1 MFYSHVLDATLH
13 RLVHYLPSQAPLK
26 DFIHHNTLH
35 AFQGQ
40 EFHQALVDASRFYGY
55 QTYLQL
61 SEYRSLFKAGEIQ
74 EHQLFKGLE
83 PSQIQQWRLKL
94 FKEDIDENI
103 VPELGQLRAIWKS
116 YYKIDLDSLVFPLLF
131 RITLSYL
138 DQGVASWNFPITE
151 GGFLDSLRALE
162 RGNHVSFFKTSRAK
176 KLIQDKSTTLE
187 TLLNIVVGDESYIER
202 YLFDQQFAHPGYSGM
217 VAVLQGKPQL
227 LIDQRDITLGDFI
240 FLELLLELD
249 ALDNCFGE
257 VWAPISFHAQAL
269 NPSLNFT
276 FLRDELALVKERWQE
291 ALEWTY
297 YDHVLNGIKQVQ
309 VDEKH
314 SSSFQAVLCIDDR
327 ECSLR
332 RYMELINPDAETFG
346 TPGFFNLAF
355 YFQPAH
361 SEQRIKVC
369 PAPVTPEIVVKE
381 VLQDRVIDKELHFS
395 DRVNHLLFGWI
406 LTQTYGFISGIK
418 LIRAILNPSKNNV
431 AVSSNRHMYA
441 NSELQYEFAGA
452 YTSDGLQLG
461 FTLDDMAIR
470 LYDLLMSIGLSKHF
484 STVVYLIGHGSS
496 SANNTHYAGYDCGA
510 CSGRPGSVNARIM
523 ATIAN
528 RRDVREKLKERGL
541 IIPETTQFVGVLHDT
556 SRDEFTYYDLANV
569 SPTHLQIIEDH
580 KKQFER
586 VLEMNAAE
594 RSRRFETLS
603 TSNLKKNHK
612 KVKLRSL
619 SFFEPR
625 PELNH
630 ATNSLC
636 VVGRRALTKGLNL
649 DRRSFLNSY
658 DYREDPNGIYLAG
671 ILNAVA
677 PVCGG
682 INLEYFFSRVDNNN
696 LGAGTKLP
704 HNVMGLIG
712 VANGIDGDL
721 RTGLPNQMIEIHTP
735 IRLLTIVE
743 HLPYVVT
750 DALHKNPRTMD
761 WFTNQWIHLMV
772 YHPIEKQYYL
782 FKEGIFHLYK
792 PTKQQIEEVDLNIMD
807 LMKRAENNNVELIKS
822 LAI

>member
-1 MFYSHVLDATLH
+1 MFSQSLDAILH
-13 RLVHYLPSQAPLK
+13 RIVHYLPSQAPLK

-35 AFQGQ
+35 AFQSR
-40 EFHQALVDASRFYGY
+40 EFHQALADASKLYGY

-61 SEYRSLFKAGEIQ
+61 SEYRNLYKVGEIQ
-74 EHQLFKGLE
+74 ENQLFRGLE
-83 PSQIQQWRLKL
+83 PSQILSWQLKL
-94 FKEDIDENI
+94 FKEDIDENV

-116 YYKIDLDSLVFPLLF
+116 YYKIDMDSLVFPLLF

-138 DQGVASWNFPITE
+138 DQGISSWHFPSTDQ
-151 GGFLDSLRALE
+151 GFLNSIRTLE
-162 RGNHVSFFKTSRAK
+162 QGNLVSFFKTPRAK
-176 KLIQDKSTTLE
+176 KILQDKSSTLE
-187 TLLNIVVGDESYIER
+187 TLLKIVVGDHSYNER
-202 YLFDQQFAHPGYSGM
+202 YLFDQQFAHPGYAGM
-217 VAVLQGKPQL
+217 VAVLEGNPQL
-227 LIDQRDITLGDFI
+227 LVNRRDITLRDFI
-240 FLELLLELD
+240 FLELLLEID

-257 VWAPISFHAQAL
+257 VWAPISFHAQGV
-269 NPSLNFT
+269 NPSVNFT
-276 FLRDELALVKERWQE
+276 FVRDELDLIKERWQE

-297 YDHVLNGIKQVQ
+297 YDQVLNGIKKVP
-309 VDEKH
+309 VTEKH

-346 TPGFFNLAF
+346 TPGFFNLAC

-361 SEQRIKVC
+361 SEQRIKIC
-369 PAPVTPEIVVKE
+369 PAPIVPQIVVKE

-395 DRVNHLLFGWI
+395 DQVNHLLFGWI
-406 LTQTYGFISGIK
+406 LTQTYGFISGFK
-418 LIRAILNPSKNNV
+418 LIRSIWNPSKNKV
-431 AVSSNRHMYA
+431 AVSSSRHMHP
-441 NSELQYEFAGA
+441 NSELQYEFTGA
-452 YTSDGLQLG
+452 YTDDGLQLG
-461 FTLDDMAIR
+461 FTLDDMAIK
-470 LYDLLMSIGLSKHF
+470 LFELLMSIGLINHF

-528 RRDVREKLKERGL
+528 RQDVREKLKEMGL

-556 SRDEFTYYDLANV
+556 SRDEFTYYDLDNV
-569 SPTHLQIIEDH
+569 SQTHLSYINEH
-580 KKQFER
+580 KKEFEMA
-586 VLEMNAAE
+586 LEMNAAE
-594 RSRRFETLS
+594 RSRRFETL
-603 TSNLKKNHK
+603 TVSNLKKNHK

-636 VVGRRALTKGLNL
+636 VVGRRVLTKGLNL

-658 DYREDPNGIYLAG
+658 DYRSDPNGIYLAG
-671 ILNAVA
+671 MLNAVA

-743 HLPYVVT
+743 HWPYVVA
-750 DALHKNPRTMD
+750 DVLRKNPKTME
-761 WFTNQWIHLMV
+761 WFRNQWINLIV
-772 YHPIEKQYYL
+772 YHPIEKQFYL

-792 PTKQQIEEVDLNIMD
+792 PTNQRIEEVDFNIMD
-807 LMKRAENNNVELIKS
+807 FMQRADNHNVELVKS
-822 LAI
+822 LAL

>member
-1 MFYSHVLDATLH
+1 MFSQSLDAILH
-13 RLVHYLPSQAPLK
+13 RIVHYLPSQAPLK

-35 AFQGQ
+35 AFQSR
-40 EFHQALVDASRFYGY
+40 EFHQALADASKLYGY

-61 SEYRSLFKAGEIQ
+61 SEYRNLYKVGEIQ
-74 EHQLFKGLE
+74 ENQLFRGLE
-83 PSQIQQWRLKL
+83 PSQILSWQLKL
-94 FKEDIDENI
+94 FKEDIDENV

-116 YYKIDLDSLVFPLLF
+116 YYKIDMDSLVFPLLF

-138 DQGVASWNFPITE
+138 DQGISSWHFPSTDQ
-151 GGFLDSLRALE
+151 GFLNSIRTLE
-162 RGNHVSFFKTSRAK
+162 QGNLVSFFKTPRAK
-176 KLIQDKSTTLE
+176 KILQDKSSTLE
-187 TLLNIVVGDESYIER
+187 TLLKIVVGDHSYNER
-202 YLFDQQFAHPGYSGM
+202 YLFDQQFAHPGYAGM
-217 VAVLQGKPQL
+217 VAVLEGNPQL
-227 LIDQRDITLGDFI
+227 LVNRRDITLRDFI
-240 FLELLLELD
+240 FLELLLEID

-257 VWAPISFHAQAL
+257 VWAPISFHAQGV
-269 NPSLNFT
+269 NPSVNFT
-276 FLRDELALVKERWQE
+276 FVRDELDLIKERWQE

-297 YDHVLNGIKQVQ
+297 YDQVLNGIKKVP
-309 VDEKH
+309 VTEKH

-346 TPGFFNLAF
+346 TPGFFNLAC

-361 SEQRIKVC
+361 SEQRIKIC
-369 PAPVTPEIVVKE
+369 PAPIVPQIVVKE

-395 DRVNHLLFGWI
+395 DQVNHLLFGWI
-406 LTQTYGFISGIK
+406 LTQTYGFISGFK
-418 LIRAILNPSKNNV
+418 LIRSIWNPSKNKV
-431 AVSSNRHMYA
+431 AVSSSRHMHP
-441 NSELQYEFAGA
+441 NSELQYEFTGA
-452 YTSDGLQLG
+452 YTDDGLQLG
-461 FTLDDMAIR
+461 FTLDDMAIK
-470 LYDLLMSIGLSKHF
+470 LFELLMSIGLINHF

-528 RRDVREKLKERGL
+528 RQDVREKLKEMGL

-556 SRDEFTYYDLANV
+556 SRDEFTYYDLDNV
-569 SPTHLQIIEDH
+569 SQTHLSYINEH
-580 KKQFER
+580 KKEFEMA
-586 VLEMNAAE
+586 LEMNAAE
-594 RSRRFETLS
+594 RSRRFETL
-603 TSNLKKNHK
+603 TVSNLKKNHK

-636 VVGRRALTKGLNL
+636 VVGRRVLTKGLNL

-658 DYREDPNGIYLAG
+658 DYRSDPNGIYLAG

-743 HLPYVVT
+743 HWPYVVA
-750 DALHKNPRTMD
+750 DVLQKNPKTME
-761 WFTNQWIHLMV
+761 WFRNQWINLIV
-772 YHPIEKQYYL
+772 YHPIEKQFYL

-792 PTKQQIEEVDLNIMD
+792 PTNQRIEEVDFNIMD
-807 LMKRAENNNVELIKS
+807 FMQRADNHNVELVKS
-822 LAI
+822 LAL

>member
-1 MFYSHVLDATLH
+1 MHSHTLDAILH

-35 AFQGQ
+35 AFQAR
-40 EFHQALVDASRFYGY
+40 EFHQALVDASKFYGY

-61 SEYRSLFKAGEIQ
+61 SEYRNLFKAGEIQ
-74 EHQLFKGLE
+74 EHQLFRGVE
-83 PSQIQQWRLKL
+83 PSQIQPWRLML
-94 FKEDIDENI
+94 FNEDIDENV

-116 YYKIDLDSLVFPLLF
+116 YYKIDMDSLVFPLLF

-138 DQGVASWNFPITE
+138 DQGVASWHFPFTDH
-151 GGFLDSLRALE
+151 GFLNSIRTLE
-162 RGNHVSFFKTSRAK
+162 QGIHVSFFKTSSAR
-176 KLIQDKSTTLE
+176 KLLQDKSTTLE
-187 TLLNIVVGDESYIER
+187 TLLKIVVGDDSYNER
-202 YLFDQQFAHPGYSGM
+202 YLFDQQFAHPGYAGM
-217 VAVLQGKPQL
+217 VAVLQGNPQL
-227 LIDQRDITLGDFI
+227 LVDRREITLGDFI
-240 FLELLLELD
+240 FLELLLEID

-257 VWAPISFHAQAL
+257 VWAPISFHAQGV
-269 NPSLNFT
+269 NPSVNFT
-276 FLRDELALVKERWQE
+276 FVRDELDLIKERWQE

-297 YDHVLNGIKQVQ
+297 YDQVLNGINKVQ

-346 TPGFFNLAF
+346 TPGFFNLAC

-369 PAPVTPEIVVKE
+369 PAPISPQIVVKE
-381 VLQDRVIDKELHFS
+381 VLQGRVIDKELHFS
-395 DRVNHLLFGWI
+395 DRVNHLVFGWI

-418 LIRAILNPSKNNV
+418 LIRSILNPSKNKV
-431 AVSSNRHMYA
+431 AVSSSRHMHA
-441 NSELQYEFAGA
+441 NSELQYEFTGA
-452 YTSDGLQLG
+452 YTHDGLQLG
-461 FTLDDMAIR
+461 FTLDEMAVR
-470 LYDLLMSIGLSKHF
+470 LYELLMSIGLIKHF

-528 RRDVREKLKERGL
+528 RRDVREKLKEMGL

-556 SRDEFTYYDLANV
+556 SRDEFTYYDIDDV
-569 SPTHLQIIEDH
+569 SPTHLPTIEAH
-580 KKQFER
+580 QKQFEMA
-586 VLEMNAAE
+586 LEMNAAE
-594 RSRRFETLS
+594 RSRRFETLAV
-603 TSNLKKNHK
+603 SNLKKNHK
-612 KVKLRSL
+612 KVKLRSVT
-619 SFFEPR
+619 FFEPR

-658 DYREDPNGIYLAG
+658 DYRNDPNGIYLAG

-743 HLPYVVT
+743 HWPYVVA
-750 DALHKNPRTMD
+750 DALHKNPKTME
-761 WFTNQWIHLMV
+761 WFTNQWINLMV

-782 FKEGIFHLYK
+782 LKEGIFHLYK
-792 PTKQQIEEVDLNIMD
+792 PTKQPIEEVDLNIME

-822 LAI
+822 LAL

>member
-1 MFYSHVLDATLH
+1 MFSQSLDAILH
-13 RLVHYLPSQAPLK
+13 RLVQYLPSQAPLK

-35 AFQGQ
+35 AFQSR
-40 EFHQALVDASRFYGY
+40 EFHQALADASKLYGY

-61 SEYRSLFKAGEIQ
+61 SEYRNLYEVGEIQ
-74 EHQLFKGLE
+74 ENQLFRGLE
-83 PSQIQQWRLKL
+83 PSQIQSWQLKL
-94 FKEDIDENI
+94 FKEDIDEN
-103 VPELGQLRAIWKS
+103 VEPELGQLRAIWKS
-116 YYKIDLDSLVFPLLF
+116 YYKIDMDSLVFPLLF

-138 DQGVASWNFPITE
+138 DQGISSWHFPSTDQ
-151 GGFLDSLRALE
+151 GFLNSIRALE
-162 RGNHVSFFKTSRAK
+162 QGNLVSFFKTPRAK
-176 KLIQDKSTTLE
+176 KIIQDKSTTLE
-187 TLLNIVVGDESYIER
+187 TLLKIVVGDQSYNER
-202 YLFDQQFAHPGYSGM
+202 YLFDQQFAHPGYAGM
-217 VAVLQGKPQL
+217 VAVLEGNPQL
-227 LIDQRDITLGDFI
+227 LVNRRDITLRDFI
-240 FLELLLELD
+240 FLELLLEID

-257 VWAPISFHAQAL
+257 VWAPISFHAQGV
-269 NPSLNFT
+269 NPSVNFT
-276 FLRDELALVKERWQE
+276 FVRDELDLIKERWQE

-297 YDHVLNGIKQVQ
+297 YDQVLNGIKKVP
-309 VDEKH
+309 VTEKH

-346 TPGFFNLAF
+346 TPGFFNLAC

-369 PAPVTPEIVVKE
+369 PAPIVPQIVVKE

-395 DRVNHLLFGWI
+395 DQVNHLLFGWI
-406 LTQTYGFISGIK
+406 LTQTYGFISGFK
-418 LIRAILNPSKNNV
+418 LIRSIWNPSKNKV
-431 AVSSNRHMYA
+431 AVSSSRHMHP
-441 NSELQYEFAGA
+441 NSELQYEFTGA
-452 YTSDGLQLG
+452 YTDDGLQLG
-461 FTLDDMAIR
+461 FTLDEMTIK
-470 LYDLLMSIGLSKHF
+470 LFELLMSIGLINHF

-528 RRDVREKLKERGL
+528 RQDVREKLKEMGL

-556 SRDEFTYYDLANV
+556 SRDEFTYYDLDNV
-569 SPTHLQIIEDH
+569 SQTHLSYINEH
-580 KKQFER
+580 KKEFEMA
-586 VLEMNAAE
+586 LEMNAAE
-594 RSRRFETLS
+594 RSRRFETL
-603 TSNLKKNHK
+603 TVSNLKKNHK

-636 VVGRRALTKGLNL
+636 VVGRRVLTKGLNL

-658 DYREDPNGIYLAG
+658 DYRSDPNGIYLAG

-743 HLPYVVT
+743 HWPYVVA
-750 DALHKNPRTMD
+750 DVLHKNPKTME
-761 WFTNQWIHLMV
+761 WFRNQWINLIV
-772 YHPIEKQYYL
+772 YHPIEKQFYL

-792 PTKQQIEEVDLNIMD
+792 PTNQRIEEVDFNIMD
-807 LMKRAENNNVELIKS
+807 FMQRADNHNVELVKS
-822 LAI
+822 LVL

>member
-1 MFYSHVLDATLH
+1 MFSQSLDAILH
-13 RLVHYLPSQAPLK
+13 RIVHYLPSQAPLK

-35 AFQGQ
+35 AFQSR
-40 EFHQALVDASRFYGY
+40 EFHQALADASKLYGY

-61 SEYRSLFKAGEIQ
+61 SEYRNLYKVGEIQ
-74 EHQLFKGLE
+74 ENQLFRGLE
-83 PSQIQQWRLKL
+83 PSQILSWQLKL
-94 FKEDIDENI
+94 FKEDIDENV

-116 YYKIDLDSLVFPLLF
+116 YYKIDMDSLVFPLLF

-138 DQGVASWNFPITE
+138 DQGISSWHFPSTDQ
-151 GGFLDSLRALE
+151 GFLNSIRTLE
-162 RGNHVSFFKTSRAK
+162 QGNLVSFFKTPRAK
-176 KLIQDKSTTLE
+176 KILQDKSSTLE
-187 TLLNIVVGDESYIER
+187 TLLKIVVGDHSYNER
-202 YLFDQQFAHPGYSGM
+202 YLFDQQFAHPGYAGM
-217 VAVLQGKPQL
+217 VAVLEGNPQL
-227 LIDQRDITLGDFI
+227 LVNRRDITLRDFI
-240 FLELLLELD
+240 FLELLLEID

-257 VWAPISFHAQAL
+257 VWAPISFHAQGV
-269 NPSLNFT
+269 NPSVNFT
-276 FLRDELALVKERWQE
+276 FVRDELDLIKERWQE

-297 YDHVLNGIKQVQ
+297 YDQVLNGIKKVP
-309 VDEKH
+309 VTEKH

-346 TPGFFNLAF
+346 TPGFFNLAC

-361 SEQRIKVC
+361 SEQRIKIC
-369 PAPVTPEIVVKE
+369 PAPIVPQIVVKE

-395 DRVNHLLFGWI
+395 DQVNHLLFGWI
-406 LTQTYGFISGIK
+406 LTQTYGFISGFK
-418 LIRAILNPSKNNV
+418 LIRSIWNPSKNKV
-431 AVSSNRHMYA
+431 AVSSSRHMHP
-441 NSELQYEFAGA
+441 NSELQYEFTGA
-452 YTSDGLQLG
+452 YTDDGLQLG
-461 FTLDDMAIR
+461 FTLDDMAIK
-470 LYDLLMSIGLSKHF
+470 LFELLMSIGLINHF

-528 RRDVREKLKERGL
+528 RQDVREKLKEMGL

-556 SRDEFTYYDLANV
+556 SRDEFTYYDLDNV
-569 SPTHLQIIEDH
+569 SQTHLSYINEH
-580 KKQFER
+580 KKEFEMA
-586 VLEMNAAE
+586 LEMNAAE
-594 RSRRFETLS
+594 RSRRFETL
-603 TSNLKKNHK
+603 TVSNLKKNHK

-636 VVGRRALTKGLNL
+636 VVGRRVLTKGLNL

-658 DYREDPNGIYLAG
+658 DYRSDPNGIYLAG

-743 HLPYVVT
+743 HWPYVVA
-750 DALHKNPRTMD
+750 DVLQKNPKTME
-761 WFTNQWIHLMV
+761 WFRNQWINLIV
-772 YHPIEKQYYL
+772 YHPFEKQFYL

-792 PTKQQIEEVDLNIMD
+792 PTNQRIEEVDFNIMD
-807 LMKRAENNNVELIKS
+807 FMQRADNHNVELVKS
-822 LAI
+822 LAL

>member
-1 MFYSHVLDATLH
+1 MFSQSLDAILH
-13 RLVHYLPSQAPLK
+13 RIVHYLPSQAPLK

-35 AFQGQ
+35 AFQSR
-40 EFHQALVDASRFYGY
+40 EFHQALADASKLYGY

-61 SEYRSLFKAGEIQ
+61 SEYRNLYKVGEIQ
-74 EHQLFKGLE
+74 ENQLFRGLE
-83 PSQIQQWRLKL
+83 PSQILSWQLKL
-94 FKEDIDENI
+94 FKEDIDENV

-116 YYKIDLDSLVFPLLF
+116 YYKIDMDSLVFPLLF

-138 DQGVASWNFPITE
+138 DQGISSWHFPSTDQ
-151 GGFLDSLRALE
+151 GFLNSIRTLE
-162 RGNHVSFFKTSRAK
+162 QGNLVSFFKTPRAK
-176 KLIQDKSTTLE
+176 KILQDKSSTLE
-187 TLLNIVVGDESYIER
+187 TLLKIVVGDHSYNER
-202 YLFDQQFAHPGYSGM
+202 YLFDQQFAHPGYAGM
-217 VAVLQGKPQL
+217 VAVLEGNPQL
-227 LIDQRDITLGDFI
+227 LVNRRDITLRDFI
-240 FLELLLELD
+240 FLELLLEID

-257 VWAPISFHAQAL
+257 VWAPISFHAQGV
-269 NPSLNFT
+269 NPSVNFT
-276 FLRDELALVKERWQE
+276 FVRDELDLIKERWQE

-297 YDHVLNGIKQVQ
+297 YDQVLNGIKKVP
-309 VDEKH
+309 VTEKH

-346 TPGFFNLAF
+346 TPGFFNLAC

-361 SEQRIKVC
+361 SEQRIKIC
-369 PAPVTPEIVVKE
+369 PAPIVPQIVVKE

-395 DRVNHLLFGWI
+395 DQVNHLLFGWI
-406 LTQTYGFISGIK
+406 LTQTYGFISGFK
-418 LIRAILNPSKNNV
+418 LIRSIWNPSKNKV
-431 AVSSNRHMYA
+431 AVSSSRHMHP
-441 NSELQYEFAGA
+441 NSELQYEFTGA
-452 YTSDGLQLG
+452 YTDDGLQLG
-461 FTLDDMAIR
+461 FTLDDMAIK
-470 LYDLLMSIGLSKHF
+470 LFELLMSIGLINHF

-528 RRDVREKLKERGL
+528 RQDVREKLKEMGL

-556 SRDEFTYYDLANV
+556 SRDEFTYYDLDNV
-569 SPTHLQIIEDH
+569 SQTHLSYINEH
-580 KKQFER
+580 KKEFEMA
-586 VLEMNAAE
+586 LEMNAAE
-594 RSRRFETLS
+594 RSRRFETL
-603 TSNLKKNHK
+603 TVSNLKKNHK

-636 VVGRRALTKGLNL
+636 VVGRRVLTKGLNL

-658 DYREDPNGIYLAG
+658 DYRSDPNGIYLAG
-671 ILNAVA
+671 MLNAVA

-743 HLPYVVT
+743 HWPYVVA
-750 DALHKNPRTMD
+750 DVLQKNPKTME
-761 WFTNQWIHLMV
+761 WFRNQWINLIV
-772 YHPIEKQYYL
+772 YHPIEKQFYL

-792 PTKQQIEEVDLNIMD
+792 PTNQRIEEVDFNIMD
-807 LMKRAENNNVELIKS
+807 FMQRADNHNVELVKS
-822 LAI
+822 LAL

>member
-1 MFYSHVLDATLH
+1 MQHEQELDAIMH
-13 RLVHYLPSQAPLK
+13 RLGHYLPSQAPLK

-35 AFQGQ
+35 AFQDKS
-40 EFHQALVDASRFYGY
+40 FHVALNDAAHFFGY

-61 SEYRSLFKAGEIQ
+61 TEYRSLFNQGYISKDHLLTYIPEGKQKEWMDK
-74 EHQLFKGLE
+74 LMDD
-83 PSQIQQWRLKL
+83 QW
-94 FKEDIDENI
+94 DEN
-103 VPELGQLRAIWKS
+103 VEAELGQLRSLWKKV
-116 YYKIDLDSLVFPLLF
+116 YKVDMDSLVFPTLF
-131 RITLSYL
+131 RVALSYL
-138 DQGVASWNFPITE
+138 DQGIANWSFPIADD
-151 GGFLDSLRALE
+151 GFIASIQLLEQESAVSL
-162 RGNHVSFFKTSRAK
+162 FKKPRAK
-176 KLIQDKSTTLE
+176 KLLLDPNTTLE
-187 TLLNIVVGDESYIER
+187 KLLRIVVGGSEFYER

-217 VAVLQGKPQL
+217 VAVLEHQDGSLVKPRKL
-227 LIDQRDITLGDFI
+227 ALADFI
-240 FLELLLELD
+240 KLELLLEID
-249 ALDNCFGE
+249 ALDNRFGE
-257 VWAPISFHAQAL
+257 LWAPISIHAEAI
-269 NPSLNFT
+269 NPTLNFS
-276 FLRDELALVKERWQE
+276 FVRDELALIKERWQE

-297 YDHVLNGIKQVQ
+297 YDQVLNGIKKVQ
-309 VDEKH
+309 VAEQN
-314 SSSFQAVLCIDDR
+314 SSSYQAVLCIDDR

-332 RYMELINPDAETFG
+332 RYLELINPNAETFG
-346 TPGFFNLAF
+346 TPGFFNLEF

-369 PAPVTPEIVVKE
+369 PAPITPKIVIKE
-381 VLQDRVIDKELHFS
+381 ELQDRRVDKELHFS

-418 LIRAILNPSKNNV
+418 LIRAILNPSKNKV
-431 AVSSNRHMYA
+431 AVSSGRHMYA
-441 NSELQYEFAGA
+441 SSELHYEFKGS

-461 FTLDDMAIR
+461 FTLDEMTNR
-470 LYDLLMSIGLSKHF
+470 LHGLLMSIGLVKDF
-484 STVVYLIGHGSS
+484 SPIVYLIGHGSS

-510 CSGRPGSVNARIM
+510 CSGRPGSVNARVM
-523 ATIAN
+523 AKIAN
-528 RRDVREKLKERGL
+528 RSDVRQKLSELGL
-541 IIPETTQFVGVLHDT
+541 DIPETTQFVGVLHDT
-556 SRDEFTYYDLANV
+556 SRDEFTYYDLEVLSA
-569 SPTHLQIIEDH
+569 SHQSSMDTH
-580 KKQFER
+580 KKQFEK
-586 VLEMNAAE
+586 VLELNAAE

-603 TSNLKKNHK
+603 LSNLKQTHK

-636 VVGRRALTKGLNL
+636 VVGRRAITKGLNL

-658 DYREDPNGIYLAG
+658 DYQIDPSGTYLAG

-721 RTGLPNQMIEIHTP
+721 RTGLPSQMIEVHTP

-750 DALHKNPRTMD
+750 DVLNKNPRTKE
-761 WFTNQWIHLMV
+761 WFDNQWIHLMV
-772 YHPIEKQYYL
+772 YHPVEKQFYL
-782 FKEGIFHLYK
+782 LKDGLFHLYK
-792 PTKQQIEEVDLNIMD
+792 PTKQPIEEVDLNIAK
-807 LMKRAENNNVELIKS
+807 LMLQADDSKVELIKS
-822 LAI
+822 LA

>member
-1 MFYSHVLDATLH
+1 MFSQSLDTILH
-13 RLVHYLPSQAPLK
+13 RIVHYLPSQAPLK

-35 AFQGQ
+35 AFQSR
-40 EFHQALVDASRFYGY
+40 EFHQALADASKLYGY

-61 SEYRSLFKAGEIQ
+61 SEYRNLYKVGEIQ
-74 EHQLFKGLE
+74 ENQLFRGLE
-83 PSQIQQWRLKL
+83 PSQILSWQLKL
-94 FKEDIDENI
+94 FKEDIDENV

-116 YYKIDLDSLVFPLLF
+116 YYKIDMDSLVFPLLF

-138 DQGVASWNFPITE
+138 DQGISSWHFPSTDQ
-151 GGFLDSLRALE
+151 GFLNSIRTLE
-162 RGNHVSFFKTSRAK
+162 QGNLVSFFKTPRAK
-176 KLIQDKSTTLE
+176 KILQDKSSTLE
-187 TLLNIVVGDESYIER
+187 TLLKIVVGDHSYNER
-202 YLFDQQFAHPGYSGM
+202 YLFDQQFAHPGYAGM
-217 VAVLQGKPQL
+217 VAVLEGNPQL
-227 LIDQRDITLGDFI
+227 LVNRRDITLRDFI
-240 FLELLLELD
+240 FLELLLEID

-257 VWAPISFHAQAL
+257 VWAPISFHAQGV
-269 NPSLNFT
+269 NPSVNFT
-276 FLRDELALVKERWQE
+276 FVRDELDLIKERWQE

-297 YDHVLNGIKQVQ
+297 YDQVLNGIKKVP
-309 VDEKH
+309 VTEKH

-346 TPGFFNLAF
+346 TPGFFNLAC

-361 SEQRIKVC
+361 SEQRIKIC
-369 PAPVTPEIVVKE
+369 PAPIVPQIVVKE

-395 DRVNHLLFGWI
+395 DQVNHLLFGWI
-406 LTQTYGFISGIK
+406 LTQTYGFISGFK
-418 LIRAILNPSKNNV
+418 LIRSIWNPSKNKV
-431 AVSSNRHMYA
+431 AVSSSRHMHP
-441 NSELQYEFAGA
+441 NSELQYEFTGA
-452 YTSDGLQLG
+452 YTDDGLQLG
-461 FTLDDMAIR
+461 FTLDDMAIK
-470 LYDLLMSIGLSKHF
+470 LFELLMSIGLINHF

-528 RRDVREKLKERGL
+528 RQDVREKLKEMGL

-556 SRDEFTYYDLANV
+556 SRDEFTYYDLDNV
-569 SPTHLQIIEDH
+569 SQTHLSYINEH
-580 KKQFER
+580 KKEFEMA
-586 VLEMNAAE
+586 LEMNAAE
-594 RSRRFETLS
+594 RSRRFETL
-603 TSNLKKNHK
+603 TVSNLKKNHK

-636 VVGRRALTKGLNL
+636 VVGRRVLTKGLNL

-658 DYREDPNGIYLAG
+658 DYRSDPNGIYLAG
-671 ILNAVA
+671 MLNAVA

-743 HLPYVVT
+743 HWPYVVA
-750 DALHKNPRTMD
+750 DVLRKNPKTME
-761 WFTNQWIHLMV
+761 WFRNQWINLIV
-772 YHPIEKQYYL
+772 YHPIEKQFYL

-792 PTKQQIEEVDLNIMD
+792 PTNQRIEEVDFNIMD
-807 LMKRAENNNVELIKS
+807 FMQRADNHNVELVKS
-822 LAI
+822 LAL

>member
-1 MFYSHVLDATLH
+1 MFNQSLDAILH

-35 AFQGQ
+35 AFQSR
-40 EFHQALVDASRFYGY
+40 EFHQALADASKLYGY

-61 SEYRSLFKAGEIQ
+61 SEYRNLYKVGEIQ
-74 EHQLFKGLE
+74 ENQLFRGLE
-83 PSQIQQWRLKL
+83 PSQIQSWQLKL
-94 FKEDIDENI
+94 FKEDIDENV

-116 YYKIDLDSLVFPLLF
+116 YYKIDMDSLVFPLLF

-138 DQGVASWNFPITE
+138 DQGISSWHFPSTDQ
-151 GGFLDSLRALE
+151 GFLNSIRTLE
-162 RGNHVSFFKTSRAK
+162 QGNLVSFFKTPRAK
-176 KLIQDKSTTLE
+176 KILQDKSTTLE
-187 TLLNIVVGDESYIER
+187 TLLKIVVGDQSYNER
-202 YLFDQQFAHPGYSGM
+202 YLFDQQFAHPGYAGM
-217 VAVLQGKPQL
+217 VAVLEGNPQL
-227 LIDQRDITLGDFI
+227 LVNRRDITLRDFI
-240 FLELLLELD
+240 FLELLLEID

-257 VWAPISFHAQAL
+257 VWAPISFHAQGV
-269 NPSLNFT
+269 NPSVNFT
-276 FLRDELALVKERWQE
+276 FVRDELDLIKERWQE

-297 YDHVLNGIKQVQ
+297 YDQVLNGIKKVP
-309 VDEKH
+309 VTEKH

-346 TPGFFNLAF
+346 TPGFFNLAC

-369 PAPVTPEIVVKE
+369 PAPIVPQIVVKE

-395 DRVNHLLFGWI
+395 DQVNHLLFGWI
-406 LTQTYGFISGIK
+406 LTQTYGFISGFK
-418 LIRAILNPSKNNV
+418 LIRSIWNPSKNKV
-431 AVSSNRHMYA
+431 AVSSSRHMHP
-441 NSELQYEFAGA
+441 NSELQYEFTGA
-452 YTSDGLQLG
+452 YTDDGLQLG
-461 FTLDDMAIR
+461 FTLDEMAIK
-470 LYDLLMSIGLSKHF
+470 LFELLMSIGLINHF

-528 RRDVREKLKERGL
+528 RQDVREKLKEMGL

-556 SRDEFTYYDLANV
+556 SRDEFTYYDLDNV
-569 SPTHLQIIEDH
+569 SQTHLSYINEH
-580 KKQFER
+580 KKEFEMA
-586 VLEMNAAE
+586 LEMNAAE
-594 RSRRFETLS
+594 RSRRFETL
-603 TSNLKKNHK
+603 TVSNLKKNHK

-636 VVGRRALTKGLNL
+636 VVGRRVLTKGLNL

-658 DYREDPNGIYLAG
+658 DYRSDPNGIYLAG

-743 HLPYVVT
+743 HWPFVVA
-750 DALHKNPRTMD
+750 DVLHKNPKTME
-761 WFTNQWIHLMV
+761 WFRNQWINLIV
-772 YHPIEKQYYL
+772 YHPIEKQFYL

-792 PTKQQIEEVDLNIMD
+792 PTNQRIEEVDFNIMD
-807 LMKRAENNNVELIKS
+807 FMQRADNHNVELVKS
-822 LAI
+822 LAL